1 MLFKNQNT
9 GAEVNVSNLTIKNDR
24 IFFSVRGKGC
34 GQRFLNRNT
43 CLVLDEHVEDGTYLK
58 TAEGWE
64 VIKKKK
70 GESAPKPK
78 PQPKPEAAVETPTE
92 AEPQP
97 AGEPELEAVDVET
110 TRPDEKP
117 AQTAANVQPQPTAA
131 AVSTNGLN
139 DALSAA
145 FMPVF
150 ANVAAN
156 IEANIRAS
164 VQAEIDELKKQA
176 STHVTTIKVVKNE
189 SETHEVEGVFCNDFE
204 DIVEDVND
212 GFMPYLWGA
221 AGCGKTH
228 TAEQVAA
235 ALGLKFYSQTT
246 IQFAHDVR
254 GYGNAAGEY
263 VPTPFYEA
271 FANGGLYFQDE
282 YDRSN
287 PEASVVLNTAL
298 ANGYYDFPVIGRVK
312 AHENFRFMAAGNTRM
327 QGADEEYVSGQVQDA
342 SNRDRVIYY
351 EMNYDRRIEL
361 PVMAQGDEELVN
373 FVKDVRRAIKTLRI
387 SHVVSYRETK
397 YMKARENKKEKALIR
412 STFKGLEVDEIRLIY
427 GELKDKENAWAKA
440 LKNLI

>member
-1 MLFKNQNT
+1 MKTTFVNNTTKQEVSVFDLFVLENGQVQSDGK
-9 GAEVNVSNLTIKNDR
+9 
-24 IFFSVRGKGC
+24 RGE
-34 GQRFLNRNT
+34 RFLKKYEY
-43 CLVLDEHVEDGTYLK
+43 LLHEVAHAEDGSSIFEPV
-58 TAEGWE
+58 EGWS
-64 VIKKKK
+64 VLNGSRKRGTQKPQQ
-70 GESAPKPK
+70 PKPRKKSEK
-78 PQPKPEAAVETPTE
+78 PQPQPT
-92 AEPQP
+92 
-97 AGEPELEAVDVET
+97 GEPEVEVVEVET
-110 TRPDEKP
+110 TRPAEKP

-176 STHVTTIKVVKNE
+176 HSHVTTIKVVKNE
-189 SETHEVEGVFCNDFE
+189 SETHEVEGVFCSDFA

-212 GFMPYLWGA
+212 GYMPYLWGA

-246 IQFAHDVR
+246 VQFAHDVR

-327 QGADEEYVSGQVQDA
+327 MGADEEYVSGQVQDA
-342 SNRDRVIYY
+342 SCRDRVVYY
-351 EMNYDRRIEL
+351 EMKYDRRIEL

-373 FVKDVRRAIKTLRI
+373 FVEDVRRAIKSLRI

-427 GELKDKENAWAKA
+427 GELKNKENAWAKA

>member
-9 GAEVNVSNLTIKNDR
+9 GEEVNVSNLTIKNDR

-34 GQRFLNRNT
+34 GARFLNRNT

-70 GESAPKPK
+70 TNGERKPKTEK
-78 PQPKPEAAVETPTE
+78 PQPQ
-92 AEPQP
+92 PQP
-97 AGEPELEAVDVET
+97 QPKEEPK
-110 TRPDEKP
+110 EKP
-117 AQTAANVQPQPTAA
+117 AHEAENVPTCEEQPAVIQTG
-131 AVSTNGLN
+131 GLN

-145 FMPVF
+145 FMPIF
-150 ANVAAN
+150 SNVAAQ
-156 IEANIRAS
+156 IEANVRAK
-164 VQAEIDELKKQA
+164 VQAEIDALKKQA
-176 STHVTTIKVVKNE
+176 ATHVQTVRLIKNE
-189 SETHEVEGVFCNDFE
+189 GETHEVDGVFCEDFE
-204 DIVEDVND
+204 DIVEDVNE
-212 GFMPYLWGA
+212 GYFPYLWGA

-228 TAEQVAA
+228 TAEQVAK
-235 ALGLKFYSQTT
+235 ALGLRFYTQTT
-246 IQFAHDVR
+246 VQFAHDVR

-271 FANGGLYFQDE
+271 FSGGGMYFQDE

-298 ANGYYDFPVIGRVK
+298 ANGYYDFPVIGRVQ
-312 AHENFRFMAAGNTRM
+312 AHPQFRFMAAGNTRM

-342 SNRDRVIYY
+342 SSRDRVVFY
-351 EMNYDRRIEL
+351 EMSYDRRVEL
-361 PVMAQGDEELVN
+361 PCMAQGDEELVN
-373 FVKDVRRAIKTLRI
+373 FVEDVRRAIKNLRI

-412 STFKGLEVDEIRLIY
+412 STFKGLETDTIRLIY
-427 GELKDKENAWAKA
+427 GELKDKNNAWAKA
-440 LKNLI
+440 MSHII

>member
-9 GAEVNVSNLTIKNDR
+9 GEEVNVSNLTIKNDR

-78 PQPKPEAAVETPTE
+78 PQPKPQPKPEAAVETPTE
-92 AEPQP
+92 AVE
-97 AGEPELEAVDVET
+97 VET

-117 AQTAANVQPQPTAA
+117 SQPSANVQPQSTAA

-139 DALSAA
+139 DALAAA

-164 VQAEIDELKKQA
+164 VQGEIDALKKQA
-176 STHVTTIKVVKNE
+176 ATHVQTIKVVKSENE
-189 SETHEVEGVFCNDFE
+189 VHEVEGVFCNDFE
-204 DIVEDVND
+204 DIVEDVNE

-228 TAEQVAA
+228 TAEQVAK

-246 IQFAHDVR
+246 VQFAHDVR
-254 GYGNAAGEY
+254 GYGNANGEF
-263 VPTPFYEA
+263 VPTPFYMA
-271 FANGGLYFQDE
+271 FAEGGLYFQDE
-282 YDRSN
+282 FDRSN
-287 PEASVVLNTAL
+287 TEASVVLNTAL
-298 ANGYYDFPVIGRVK
+298 ANGYYDFPVIGRVV
-312 AHENFRFMAAGNTRM
+312 AHKDFRFMAAGNTRM

-342 SNRDRVIYY
+342 SSRDRVVYY
-351 EMNYDRRIEL
+351 EMSYDRRVEL
-361 PVMAQGDEELVN
+361 PCMAQGDEELVD
-373 FVKDVRRAIKTLRI
+373 FVEDVRRAIKNLRI

-412 STFKGLEVDEIRLIY
+412 STFKSLDLDIIRQIY
-427 GELKDKENAWAKA
+427 GALEDTDNPWARAMYNVTKGRY
-440 LKNLI
+440 